1 MNSTDKHRLT
11 MLCSAAGNGIYVVFN
26 GRTAYTSRSNMSFMV
41 NLSEALLG
49 EEKCAMT
56 PDTLRTIIKSMPDT
70 IVIKRLSGF
79 KYKFSS
85 CSVSRVLTMVDAE
98 ESQPMPFSNICD
110 EITITNPL
118 EFSKCISFTSPFASE
133 KDFLSSIFLETNGM
147 STDIIA
153 MDGFS
158 LAFKKYTQKLVSD
171 EMKWLISKD
180 HIQTVINFFSED
192 GVKAVKV
199 ERDTEGKIRI
209 TSEIGELVLL
219 KCTHDYRDFKKN
231 IDAVCP
237 IRTDGSLSENAAVV
251 EVDTEELKKALSHV
265 ISMYVRNEYP
275 SVDIL
280 IEDNLMR
287 VDTEVTARGYDCFR
301 AEIPVEKK
309 RDNDRYRIQ
318 TSPVIMLKALNRYK
332 GKVRLIWTKDAD
344 PQKNPICLSQTKT
357 EMVLFTPKSTVPKE
371 DREYE

>member
-1 MNSTDKHRLT
+1 
-11 MLCSAAGNGIYVVFN
+11 
-26 GRTAYTSRSNMSFMV
+26 
-41 NLSEALLG
+41 
-49 EEKCAMT
+49 
-56 PDTLRTIIKSMPDT
+56 
-70 IVIKRLSGF
+70 
-79 KYKFSS
+79 
-85 CSVSRVLTMVDAE
+85 MVDAE